1 MAGAPLSRRDYYY
14 EFFFVYT
21 LSIAFLASTLHT
33 QLTPLLYAL
42 AAATPLLPLLIP
54 GKLKPV
60 ATANL
65 LAAAILALAST
76 HAQPPPPTATAL
88 YTAAAALL
96 LAPLLTG
103 KRLEATYYGVAMLA
117 LLLAIDTDPYD
128 HTPLLLA
135 AAAAYTGALLYTGKQ
150 DPMLRAI
157 PAYLAA
163 LTTLHL
169 LNTTA
174 NILQAA
180 AALYAS
186 LTPIGIALLSHLWN
200 TPERAATRLA
210 YATTIAAYLYTY
222 LTTTTQL
229 REQILTAS
237 SLILVT
243 IFLAAPHPP
252 HSGEASEPQTPSQHH
267 NHIAKNIKP
276 RTSKHTNDPR

>member
-1 MAGAPLSRRDYYY
+1 MRRDYYY
-14 EFFFVYT
+14 EFFFAYT
-21 LSIAFLASTLHT
+21 LSIVLLASTLHT
-33 QLTPLLYAL
+33 QLAPLLYAL
-42 AAATPLLPLLIP
+42 AAAIPLLPLLIP

-60 ATANL
+60 AVTNL
-65 LAAAILALAST
+65 LAAAILAAAA
-76 HAQPPPPTATAL
+76 HAQPPPPAATAL
-88 YTAAAALL
+88 YTAAALL
-96 LAPLLTG
+96 LAPLLTE
-103 KRLEATYYGVAMLA
+103 KRLDTTYYVVALLA

-128 HTPLLLA
+128 RTPLLLA

-150 DPMLRAI
+150 DPLLRAI
-157 PAYLAA
+157 PALLAA

-186 LTPIGIALLSHLWN
+186 LAPIGIALLSHLWN